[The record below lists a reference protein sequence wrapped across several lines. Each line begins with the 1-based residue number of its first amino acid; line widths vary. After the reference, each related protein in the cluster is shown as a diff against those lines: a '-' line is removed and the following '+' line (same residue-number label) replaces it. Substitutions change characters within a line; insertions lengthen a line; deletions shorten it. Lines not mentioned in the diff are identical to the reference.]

1 MTVSERVALA
11 QKIEELE
18 QGPAAERMASTLRQG
33 KEVPLGS
40 ADPSGPKAM
49 PGERIPRS
57 ADVTAAGAVAAYLDL
72 QVLQGARSHHPGATS
87 PALHDHG
94 RRAGSLKGRQAHP

>member
-1 MTVSERVALA
+1 MLRAERDENTCRKDMTVSERVALA

-49 PGERIPRS
+49 PGERSPRS
-57 ADVTAAGAVAAYLDL
+57 ADVAAAGAVAAYLDL
-72 QVLQGARSHHPGATS
+72 QVRRYMTTGGA
-87 PALHDHG
+87 PA
-94 RRAGSLKGRQAHP
+94 A